1 MSKLK
6 EGTFLYQITHFTL
19 RQVVLMVIGHII
31 LAFGAVAF
39 AFSALGSHPFYTML
53 YAGEMVML
61 PLSPQFTYANLMVAL
76 NIVCFI
82 IQCLCAR
89 RYIGI
94 GTLFN
99 AFLYPYIYDGC
110 ARLLTLMN
118 LPTELLAMRIVL
130 LAVGTLLLALGISL
144 YQAADVGVAPYDT
157 MAFVIQ
163 KYSHLPFFWSRMIL
177 DGTCLAATA
186 IILLSKG
193 VSLIDAGFAT
203 IGVGTVISVF
213 CTGPFI
219 RFFDRTISY
228 KLAGRTD
235 L

>member
-6 EGTFLYQITHFTL
+6 EGTFLYQVTHFTL
-19 RQVVLMVIGHII
+19 RQVVLMIIGHVI
-31 LAFGAVAF
+31 LAFGAVSF

-53 YAGEMVML
+53 YAAEML
-61 PLSPQFTYANLMVAL
+61 LSPISPVLNYANLMVAL
-76 NIVCFI
+76 NIICFI
-82 IQCLCAR
+82 IQWLFGR

-110 ARLLTLMN
+110 ARLLDAMN
-118 LPTELLAMRIVL
+118 LPTELLWVRIVL
-130 LAVGTLLLALGISL
+130 LVIGTLLLALGISL

-177 DGTCLAATA
+177 DGTCLAVTA

-193 VSLIDAGFAT
+193 MSLIDAGFAT

>member
-6 EGTFLYQITHFTL
+6 EGTFLYQVTHFTV
-19 RQVVLMVIGHII
+19 RQVVLMIVGHIV

-39 AFSALGSHPFYTML
+39 AFSALGSHPFYTMI
-53 YAGEMVML
+53 YSAEMVLL
-61 PLSPQFTYANLMVAL
+61 PFSPQLTYANLMVAL
-76 NIVCFI
+76 NIICFI

-110 ARLLTLMN
+110 ARLLDLMH
-118 LPTELLAMRIVL
+118 LPTTLAMRIVL
-130 LAVGTLLLALGISL
+130 LAVGTVLLALGISL
-144 YQAADVGVAPYDT
+144 YQAADAGVAPYDT

-177 DGTCLAATA
+177 DGTCLAVTA

-203 IGVGTVISVF
+203 IGVGTLISVF